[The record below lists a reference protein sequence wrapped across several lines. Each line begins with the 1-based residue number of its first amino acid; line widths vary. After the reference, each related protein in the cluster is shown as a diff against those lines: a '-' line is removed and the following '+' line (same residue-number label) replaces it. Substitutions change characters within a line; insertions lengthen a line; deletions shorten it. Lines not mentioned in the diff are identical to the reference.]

1 MDYIKYK
8 VNNLYNNLSVEFD
21 ILKNDKEAIPM
32 AKYMK
37 NNFEFLGIHS
47 KERKEAEKKVFKTIP
62 KDEKEYIDFS
72 FTDKCYNN
80 KYREFQYAAIDYLIL
95 KNKYLNKTHIEKLKE
110 YALTKSW
117 WDTIDF
123 LDRIIGD
130 IALRDETVNDILL
143 EWSLS
148 DNIWL
153 RRIAIDHQL
162 LRKEKTNIE
171 LLEKIILNNLDS
183 KEFFINK
190 AIGWSLRDYS
200 KTNSDW
206 VRDFIERHKDNMA
219 NLSIKEASKYI

>member
-47 KERKEAEKKVFKTIP
+47 KERKEALKKVFKTIS
-62 KDEKEYIDFS
+62 KDEKEYIDFY
-72 FTDKCYNN
+72 FTDKCYKN
-80 KYREFQYAAIDYLIL
+80 KYREFQYAAIDYLNL
-95 KNKYLNKTHIEKLKE
+95 KKKYLNKTHIEKLKE

-123 LDRIIGD
+123 LDRIIGN
-130 IALRDETVNDILL
+130 IALRDETVNNILL

-153 RRIAIDHQL
+153 RRISIDHQL
-162 LRKEKTNIE
+162 SRKEKTNTE
-171 LLEKIILNNLDS
+171 LLEKIIINNLNN

-190 AIGWSLRDYS
+190 SIGWSLRDYS
-200 KTNSDW
+200 KTNPNW
-206 VRDFIERHKDNMA
+206 VRDFIERHKENMS

>member
-1 MDYIKYK
+1 MND
-8 VNNLYNNLSVEFD
+8 LYTILSKEFK
-21 ILKNDKEAIPM
+21 ILKDEKEAVLM

-62 KDEKEYIDFS
+62 KDKKAFIDFN
-72 FTDKCYNN
+72 FTDKCYDN

-95 KNKYLNKTHIEKLKE
+95 KNKYLNKTHIKKLKE
-110 YALTKSW
+110 YALKKSW
-117 WDTIDF
+117 WDSIDF

-130 IALRDETVNDILL
+130 IALRDESINNILL

-162 LRKEKTNIE
+162 LRKDKTNTE
-171 LLEKIILNNLDS
+171 LLEKIIINNLNN

-190 AIGWSLRDYS
+190 AIGWALRDYS
-200 KTNSDW
+200 KTNPHW
-206 VRDFIERHKDNMA
+206 VQDFIEKHKSNMA
-219 NLSIKEASKYI
+219 NLSIREASKYL

>member
-1 MDYIKYK
+1 MS
-8 VNNLYNNLSVEFD
+8 NLYTTLSKEFEK
-21 ILKNDKEAIPM
+21 LKNE
-32 AKYMK
+32 
-37 NNFEFLGIHS
+37 
-47 KERKEAEKKVFKTIP
+47 KEAEKRVFKNIP
-62 KDEKEYIDFS
+62 KDEKDFIDFN
-72 FTDKCYNN
+72 FTDKCYEN
-80 KYREFQYAAIDYLIL
+80 KYREFQYAAVDYLIL
-95 KNKYLNKTHIEKLKE
+95 KKKYLNKSHIGKLKE

-117 WDTIDF
+117 WDSIDF

-162 LRKEKTNIE
+162 LRKDKTNTE
-171 LLEKIILNNLDS
+171 LLEKIIINNLNN

-200 KTNSDW
+200 KTNPNW
-206 VRDFIERHKDNMA
+206 VRNFIQKHKENMA
-219 NLSIKEASKYI
+219 NISIKEASKYI